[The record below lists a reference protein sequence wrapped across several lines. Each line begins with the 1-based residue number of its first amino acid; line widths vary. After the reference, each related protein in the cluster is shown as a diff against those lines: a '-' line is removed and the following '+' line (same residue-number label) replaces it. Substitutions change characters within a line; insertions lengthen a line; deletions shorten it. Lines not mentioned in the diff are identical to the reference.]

1 MLYLVDMPR
10 DKVSIENKLR
20 FLTLKSDEQFEKKL
34 KLLMDNYFE
43 MEGMF
48 LLFRMLIEAFLKW
61 SMTDAAAFVQTAV

>member
-1 MLYLVDMPR
+1 MPR